1 MPESTL
7 DDLRDCLQRE
17 APYVGIKPFSHNI
30 VRITLVQ
37 IEQKF
42 GRAEANKA
50 VRDFRLKRKGF
61 NEEPEEPPE
70 GEPDAPRPRK
80 RGRRSQRPDVQ
91 PE

>member
-7 DDLRDCLQRE
+7 DDLRDRVQRE
-17 APYVGIKPFSHNI
+17 VPYVGIKPFSHNI
-30 VRITLVQ
+30 IRTTLLE

-61 NEEPEEPPE
+61 NEEPEE
-70 GEPDAPRPRK
+70 EPDEPRPRK
-80 RGRRSQRPDVQ
+80 RGRRSQ
-91 PE
+91 